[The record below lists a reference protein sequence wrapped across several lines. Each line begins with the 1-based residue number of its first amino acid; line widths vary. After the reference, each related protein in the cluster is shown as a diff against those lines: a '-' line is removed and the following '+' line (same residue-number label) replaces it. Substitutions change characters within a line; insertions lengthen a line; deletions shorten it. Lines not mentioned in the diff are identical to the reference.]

1 MPQVTPV
8 LTTLAV
14 LVPTTVLQVLP
25 AVPPTTVL
33 QVQLAVLLTTAHI
46 VLVVAVQILVRQV
59 HHAVQPITP
68 VHLILVAQVP
78 TTA

>member
-1 MPQVTPV
+1 VPQ
-8 LTTLAV
+8 TTAHQAPLAV
-14 LVPTTVLQVLP
+14 P
-25 AVPPTTVL
+25 
-33 QVQLAVLLTTAHI
+33 LTTAHI
-46 VLVVAVQILVRQV
+46 MLVVAVQILVRQV